1 MQLSFTE
8 NKLSIIEVEF
18 SFTKKTS
25 VIETEIFKEQIIAN
39 SHHIVFHRDRII
51 KRLKMFV
58 YKKRIVHHRDRNTER
73 TNRLSLRQNYK
84 ENKLSLTENR
94 SPAGYREGTLVCWV
108 HYLLIQSGFSHVFG
122 VYSEPTEIAWR

>member
-25 VIETEIFKEQIIAN
+25 VIETEIFKEQTIAN

-58 YKKRIVHHRDRNTER
+58 YKNE
-73 TNRLSLRQNYK
+73 
-84 ENKLSLTENR
+84 
-94 SPAGYREGTLVCWV
+94 
-108 HYLLIQSGFSHVFG
+108 
-122 VYSEPTEIAWR
+122 